1 MTLYVDLWEIV
12 FNLLQKFFLC
22 CIMVF
27 NIFSKRKC
35 INLFVKFLTK
45 AFIRDSENTSDSTV
59 RSAYGVFGG
68 VLGIICNVI
77 LFIIKFVIGSM
88 INSIAIISD
97 AFNNLSDIGS
107 SVVTMIGAKLSSQR
121 PDAEHP
127 FGHGRFEYV
136 CSLIVSFIIIMMGFE
151 LGKASFSKILN
162 PVKPEL
168 NLLLMVILAISVLIK
183 LWMHFAVK
191 YLGKKVSSNVLLA
204 TSSDSLNDAIATSA
218 VILSVFLCKF
228 LPPVIDGVVGLLVAV
243 FICVSGVKLAW
254 ETIGTLLGTSPDP
267 MVTKKI
273 AEIILSDKE
282 ILGIHDLI
290 VHDYGP
296 GRTLA
301 SVHAEVSCEK
311 SAIML
316 HEIID
321 ALEVKIMNEM
331 GIETVIHTDPI
342 LVNDDK
348 VNSTREVVKNILAEI
363 NPDLGMHDFRMT
375 DGENRINLIFDLEV
389 PYELSD
395 KERKETVD
403 MITKKI
409 KEENPCFACVIKLD
423 YKTL

>member
-1 MTLYVDLWEIV
+1 MFI
-12 FNLLQKFFLC
+12 
-22 CIMVF
+22 
-27 NIFSKRKC
+27 R
-35 INLFVKFLTK
+35 FLTK
-45 AFIRDSENTSDSTV
+45 AFIRDSENTSDPTV

-68 VLGIICNVI
+68 VLGVICNVI

-107 SVVTMIGAKLSSQR
+107 SVVTMIGAKLSSQK

-162 PVKPEL
+162 PVKPEF
-168 NLLLMVILAISVLIK
+168 NLLLMAILVISVLIK
-183 LWMHFAVK
+183 LWMYFAVK
-191 YLGKKVSSNVLLA
+191 FLGKKVSSNVLLA

-267 MVTKKI
+267 TVTKKI
-273 AEIILSDKE
+273 AEIILSDEE

-321 ALEVKIMNEM
+321 ALEVKIMKEM

-348 VNSTREVVKNILAEI
+348 VNSIREVVKNILAEI

-389 PYELSD
+389 PYEFSD
-395 KERKETVD
+395 KERKETVEI
-403 MITKKI
+403 ITKKI
-409 KEENPCFACVIKLD
+409 KEENPRFACVIKVD

>member
-1 MTLYVDLWEIV
+1 MFI
-12 FNLLQKFFLC
+12 
-22 CIMVF
+22 
-27 NIFSKRKC
+27 R
-35 INLFVKFLTK
+35 FLTK
-45 AFIRDSENTSDSTV
+45 IFIRDCENTKDPHV
-59 RSAYGVFGG
+59 RASYGVFGG
-68 VLGIICNVI
+68 ILGIICNII
-77 LFIIKFVIGSM
+77 LFIVKFSIGT
-88 INSIAIISD
+88 IVNSIAIISD

-136 CSLIVSFIIIMMGFE
+136 SSLIVSFIIIMMGFE
-151 LGKASFSKILN
+151 LGKASFAKIIN

-168 NLLLMVILAISVLIK
+168 NFWLMIILMISVLIK
-183 LWMHFAVK
+183 LWMCFAVK
-191 YLGKKVSSNVLLA
+191 FLGKKINSNVLLA
-204 TSSDSLNDAIATSA
+204 TSSDSLNDAIATA
-218 VILSVFLCKF
+218 TVILSVVLCKF
-228 LPPVIDGVVGLLVAV
+228 LPPFIDGVVGLLVAI
-243 FICVSGVKLAW
+243 FICSSGIKLAW

-267 MVTKKI
+267 NVTKRI
-273 AEIILSDKE
+273 AQIILSDSE

-301 SVHAEVSCEK
+301 SVHAEVDCQK

-321 ALEVKIMNEM
+321 ALEVKIMHEL

-342 LVNDDK
+342 LVGDEK
-348 VNSTREVVKNILAEI
+348 VDCTREIVKNILAEI
-363 NPDLGMHDFRMT
+363 NPKLGMHDFRMT

-389 PYELSD
+389 PYEFSD
-395 KERKETVD
+395 NDRKETLQ
-403 MITKKI
+403 MIIKKV
-409 KEENPCFACVIKLD
+409 KEENPRYECVVKMD